1 VTFAPSA
8 TIGGLV
14 SATGIVMGNAAIWK
28 MMNAYKDSLSERSE
42 TGEMFLTVETVT
54 SVNQRAEATKWYR
67 KTYPNGPFLRMLRRG
82 QVLTVMGFLVVF
94 ALLAI

>member
-28 MMNAYKDSLSERSE
+28 MMNAYEDSLSVRSE
-42 TGEMFLTVETVT
+42 TGEMFLTVETAI
-54 SVNQRAEATKWYR
+54 SVNNEQNQASGIARRT
-67 KTYPNGPFLRMLRRG
+67 RM
-82 QVLTVMGFLVVF
+82 
-94 ALLAI
+94 APS